1 MNKKWSELN
10 KQFQDLIRKKDTFE
24 QGKIA
29 LLKLREEM
37 MSVVLDDLSILPLSI
52 YSNRPFHKSIGYES
66 KTMVYSLYHIARIE
80 DIVCAELINNEEEEF
95 FKTHFDELTNSPIIT
110 TGNELH
116 DESLDDFSKKLDVK
130 MVVQYL
136 QNVYSKSNK
145 MIEDLTFDQLHRKWS
160 KLDEEKILSKKVVS
174 DDESANWLANYWCS
188 KDLLGLL
195 KMPFSRHWIMH
206 IEAYNRIKEKNIL
219 R

>member
-1 MNKKWSELN
+1 
-10 KQFQDLIRKKDTFE
+10 
-24 QGKIA
+24 
-29 LLKLREEM
+29 
-37 MSVVLDDLSILPLSI
+37 
-52 YSNRPFHKSIGYES
+52 
-66 KTMVYSLYHIARIE
+66 
-80 DIVCAELINNEEEEF
+80 
-95 FKTHFDELTNSPIIT
+95 
-110 TGNELH
+110 
-116 DESLDDFSKKLDVK
+116 

-136 QNVYSKSNK
+136 HNVYSKSNK
-145 MIEDLTFDQLHRKWS
+145 MIEDLTFDQLHRKWT

-174 DDESANWLANYWCS
+174 DDESANWLVNYWCS